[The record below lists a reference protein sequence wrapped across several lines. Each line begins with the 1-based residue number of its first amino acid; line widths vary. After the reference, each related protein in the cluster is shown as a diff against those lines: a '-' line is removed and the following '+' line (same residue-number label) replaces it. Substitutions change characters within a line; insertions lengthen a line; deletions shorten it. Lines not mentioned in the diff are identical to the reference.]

1 LSIEIKDGKPELILE
16 GTMDTAQVVS
26 KLNETWGEVD
36 AVATDLTPIGEQV
49 GSDI

>member
-1 LSIEIKDGKPELILE
+1 LSLEIKDGKPELILE

-36 AVATDLTPIGEQV
+36 AVATDSTPIGEQV